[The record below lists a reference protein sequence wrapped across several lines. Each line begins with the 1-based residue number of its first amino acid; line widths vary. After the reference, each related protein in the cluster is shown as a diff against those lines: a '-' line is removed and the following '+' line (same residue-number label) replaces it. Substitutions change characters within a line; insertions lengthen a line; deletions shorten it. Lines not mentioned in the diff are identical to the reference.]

1 MALHKADFL
10 DGFRCGIQAFKDAMY
25 EAEQVALRG
34 VAPEFPK
41 APEGATSFAVGWKDG
56 WAQAHARAYD
66 GVLDLGYAIERGFA
80 SERFARCQQR
90 EKDGF

>member
-1 MALHKADFL
+1 MSLHKADFL

-41 APEGATSFAVGWKDG
+41 APEGAT
-56 WAQAHARAYD
+56 R
-66 GVLDLGYAIERGFA
+66 YAEVAEG
-80 SERFARCQQR
+80 
-90 EKDGF
+90 